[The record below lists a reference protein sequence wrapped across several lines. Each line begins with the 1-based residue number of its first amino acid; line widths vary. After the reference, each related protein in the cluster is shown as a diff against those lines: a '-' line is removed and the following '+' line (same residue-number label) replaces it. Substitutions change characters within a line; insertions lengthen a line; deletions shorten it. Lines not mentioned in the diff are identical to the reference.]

1 MDAFRGK
8 VVWITGAAGGLGRAL
23 TFQFLKAGAKV
34 AASDLDKSALKRL
47 EDDAGPGQL
56 LGSFPCNVTD
66 APSMRKAAALI
77 RKKIGPVDVLVV
89 NAGISHRS
97 AFAETNPDVIRRV
110 VDVNLMGAVYTTHA
124 ALDDLRR
131 TRGRIL
137 VLSSMAGVAPLI
149 ARTGYAAS
157 KHALHGF
164 FNSLYTEIG
173 SEVHIQIVCPMFIRT
188 PLEKS
193 ALGPDGRPLAK
204 ERSTIGSYLSPEEA
218 ADRIVRAGA
227 TDARLVFPTFFG
239 WFSYMLY
246 KVWPSMY
253 ERLMTRR
260 LRDELGN

>member
-23 TFQFLKAGAKV
+23 TLRFLAAGAKV
-34 AASDLDKSALKRL
+34 AASDLDRSALKRL
-47 EDDAGPGQL
+47 EADAGPGML
-56 LGSFPCNVTD
+56 LGSFSCNVTD
-66 APSMRKAAALI
+66 PVSMRKAAAQI

-97 AFAETNPDVIRRV
+97 AFAETSPDVIRRV

-124 ALDDLRR
+124 AIDDLIR
-131 TRGRIL
+131 TKGRIL
-137 VLSSMAGVAPLI
+137 VLSSMAGVAPLV

-157 KHALHGF
+157 KHGLHGF

-173 SEVHIQIVCPMFIRT
+173 PDVHVQIVCPMFIRT

-193 ALGPDGRPLAK
+193 ALGPDGKPLAK
-204 ERSTIGSYLSPEEA
+204 ARSTIGSYLSPEEA
-218 ADRIVRAGA
+218 AERIVRAGA
-227 TDARLVFPTFFG
+227 TNARLVFPTFFG
-239 WFSYMLY
+239 WFSYTLY
-246 KVWPSMY
+246 KFWPSLY

-260 LRDELGN
+260 LRGEMGG